1 MFMIY
6 TQDYLENLADLNHY
20 SEDYNLQIIV
30 DDLIKQNI
38 SNNIDKN
45 LIHTGGEN
53 DEFWL

>member
-1 MFMIY
+1 MIY
-6 TQDYLENLADLNHY
+6 TQDYLENIIDQSNIKN
-20 SEDYNLQIIV
+20 YNLRILV

-38 SNNIDKN
+38 SKNIDKN

>member
-38 SNNIDKN
+38 SNNTDKN

>member
-1 MFMIY
+1 MIY
-6 TQDYLENLADLNHY
+6 TQDYLENLADFNHVD
-20 SEDYNLQIIV
+20 DYNLRIIV

>member
-1 MFMIY
+1 MIY
-6 TQDYLENLADLNHY
+6 TQDYLEDIADQSNI
-20 SEDYNLQIIV
+20 ENYNLRIII

-38 SNNIDKN
+38 STSIDKN